1 MFTAVERNCRQFESK
16 LSPDALTQAHGDTG
30 GIVACRISQA
40 TAVFAIAIMLSMI
53 AVADAAPEEGPRWPS
68 IYEPQWPNVTGQPG
82 NNPDKSAPV
91 PAPQRE
97 FVTGS
102 VQSQVARRWPTTTAA
117 QARAAE
123 TIVVPAFEG
132 EFGLRYW
139 MNFGETAKNLYNVP
153 GTAMVSRLTYDGLVG
168 HAVEAFGRVDHTSGF
183 YLKGYVGIGIV
194 NRGQLNDEDFP
205 PFLEPYSSTMSD
217 QREGTIAYAS
227 ADIGFNI
234 FRRPGFRLGAYA
246 GYHYLD
252 QTVSAYGC
260 GQVGANPAICGTQIP
275 NNVLVITQSNH
286 WNSLRLGL
294 DATVKLGGPF
304 SLSLD
309 AAWLPYVKLN
319 GGDSHWLRIG
329 NATGDFTGEVPE
341 DGQGTG
347 YQLEAALAYSVNPN
361 VKVAVGGRYW
371 RMETNGLSHFDN
383 HVVGINA
390 SPQPVDWKVE
400 SYGVFVQGSFK
411 FGPYPTG
418 GVF

>member
-1 MFTAVERNCRQFESK
+1 M
-16 LSPDALTQAHGDTG
+16 
-30 GIVACRISQA
+30 ACRIFPA
-40 TAVFAIAIMLSMI
+40 TAVFAIAIMLCMV
-53 AVADAAPEEGPRWPS
+53 AVAEAAPDEGPRWPS
-68 IYEPQWPNVTGQPG
+68 IYEPQWPDITGKADTRPVAAKLGAAPELGPPPQSIPSPT
-82 NNPDKSAPV
+82 PDLT
-91 PAPQRE
+91 
-97 FVTGS
+97 TGS
-102 VQSQVARRWPTTTAA
+102 VESPVAKRWPVTKAA
-117 QARAAE
+117 Q

-139 MNFGETAKNLYNVP
+139 MNFGQTAKNLYNIP

-205 PFLEPYSSTMSD
+205 PVIAPYSSTLSQ

-227 ADIGFNI
+227 ADIGFNLI
-234 FRRPGFRLGAYA
+234 RQPGFRLGAYA

-252 QTVSAYGC
+252 QNVSAYGC
-260 GQVGANPAICGTQIP
+260 TQVATNNAICGSPIP
-275 NNVLVITQSNH
+275 DNVLGITQSNH
-286 WNSLRLGL
+286 WNSLRVGL
-294 DATVKLGGPF
+294 DATIKLGGPF

-309 AAWLPYVKLN
+309 AAYLPYVKLN

-329 NATGDFTGEVPE
+329 TSTGSFTGEIPE
-341 DGQGTG
+341 DGTGTG
-347 YQLEAALAYSVNPN
+347 YQLEAALAYAVSPD
-361 VKVAVGGRYW
+361 VKIAVGGRYW
-371 RMETNGLSHFDN
+371 RMETNGYTHFEN
-383 HVVGINA
+383 HVVGVNA

-418 GVF
+418 GYF

>member
-1 MFTAVERNCRQFESK
+1 M
-16 LSPDALTQAHGDTG
+16 
-30 GIVACRISQA
+30 ACRISPA
-40 TAVFAIAIMLSMI
+40 TAVFAIAVMLGMTAI
-53 AVADAAPEEGPRWPS
+53 ADAGQEEGPRWPS
-68 IYEPQWPNVTGQPG
+68 IYEPQWPDITGKADARPVAAK
-82 NNPDKSAPV
+82 PAAAPELGPPPQSIPS
-91 PAPQRE
+91 PAPE
-97 FVTGS
+97 LTTGS
-102 VQSQVARRWPTTTAA
+102 VESPVAKRWPVTKAA
-117 QARAAE
+117 QV
-123 TIVVPAFEG
+123 IVVPAFEG

-139 MNFGETAKNLYNVP
+139 MNFGETAKNLYNIP

-205 PFLEPYSSTMSD
+205 PFITPYSSTMSD

-227 ADIGFNI
+227 ADIGFNLI
-234 FRRPGFRLGAYA
+234 RQPGFRLGAYA

-252 QTVSAYGC
+252 QSVSAYGC
-260 GQVGANPAICGTQIP
+260 GQVGSNAAICGTQIP
-275 NNVLVITQSNH
+275 NDVLVITQSNH

-309 AAWLPYVKLN
+309 AAWLPYVKLS

-329 NATGDFTGEVPE
+329 TTPGSFTGEVPE

-347 YQLEAALAYSVNPN
+347 YQLEAALAYAVNSN

-371 RMETNGLSHFDN
+371 RMETNGLTHFEN
-383 HVVGINA
+383 RVVGVNA
-390 SPQPVDWKVE
+390 FPQPVDWKVE

-418 GVF
+418 GYF

>member
-1 MFTAVERNCRQFESK
+1 
-16 LSPDALTQAHGDTG
+16 
-30 GIVACRISQA
+30 VACRISPA
-40 TAVFAIAIMLSMI
+40 TAVFAIAVMLNMTAI
-53 AVADAAPEEGPRWPS
+53 ADAAPDEGPRWPS
-68 IYEPQWPNVTGQPG
+68 IYEPQWPDITGKTEATG
-82 NNPDKSAPV
+82 KADARPV
-91 PAPQRE
+91 ASKPAPAPELGPPPQSIPSPAPE
-97 FVTGS
+97 LTTGTVES
-102 VQSQVARRWPTTTAA
+102 PVAKRWPITKAA
-117 QARAAE
+117 Q

-132 EFGLRYW
+132 EMGLRYW
-139 MNFGETAKNLYNVP
+139 MNFGETAKNLYNIP

-168 HAVEAFGRVDHTSGF
+168 HAVEMFGRVDHTSGF
-183 YLKGYVGIGIV
+183 YLKGYAGIGIV

-205 PFLEPYSSTMSD
+205 PFIAPYSSTLSE
-217 QREGTIAYAS
+217 QREGTMAYAS
-227 ADIGFNI
+227 ADIGFNLI
-234 FRRPGFRLGAYA
+234 RKPGFRLGAYA

-252 QTVSAYGC
+252 QSVSAYGC
-260 GQVGANPAICGTQIP
+260 TQVAANNAICGNQIP
-275 NNVLVITQSNH
+275 NNVLAITQSNH

-329 NATGDFTGEVPE
+329 SAPGDFTGEIPE

-347 YQLEAALAYSVNPN
+347 YQLEAALAYAVSPN
-361 VKVAVGGRYW
+361 VKVAIGGRYW
-371 RMETNGLSHFDN
+371 RMETNGLTHFEN
-383 HVVGINA
+383 HVVGVTA
-390 SPQPVDWKVE
+390 FPQPVDWKVE